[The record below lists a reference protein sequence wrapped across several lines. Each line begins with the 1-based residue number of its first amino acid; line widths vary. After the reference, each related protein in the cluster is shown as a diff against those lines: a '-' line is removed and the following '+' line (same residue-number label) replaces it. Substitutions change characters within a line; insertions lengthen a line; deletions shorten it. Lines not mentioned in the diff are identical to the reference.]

1 MRSADWVLPNPMRAA
16 LDRTQRMIGFAF
28 CFGFGLLLSL
38 MVGCCARSIA
48 TCYVEAGLA
57 LLLRAAL
64 DVANILSGYCRR
76 GLPFSS
82 GGLPFSRSKQ
92 RFLFLLPAGAHVS
105 LPVIQQHRRAHRVAA
120 LQGAPAMIWQPTA
133 DGCTR
138 APGFSM
144 CPAIESACSPS
155 TQHRPTKFASIY
167 ALGSIMSLSST
178 LFLVGPFKQ
187 IKRMFD
193 GKRWVATSLYLGS
206 LVCTLVAAIVF
217 HSVILCLL
225 CIIVQFCAF
234 IWYAASYV
242 PYAQAFILRMLGREA
257 DTTG

>member
-1 MRSADWVLPNPMRAA
+1 MPAWLGRMKSAVGLAEEEEQAEAGLLQQLDDATT

-28 CFGFGLLLSL
+28 CFGFGLLLSF
-38 MVGCCARSIA
+38 MA
-48 TCYVEAGLA
+48 
-57 LLLRAAL
+57 
-64 DVANILSGYCRR
+64 
-76 GLPFSS
+76 PM
-82 GGLPFSRSKQ
+82 
-92 RFLFLLPAGAHVS
+92 FLF
-105 LPVIQQHRRAHRVAA
+105 
-120 LQGAPAMIWQPTA
+120 
-133 DGCTR
+133 
-138 APGFSM
+138 
-144 CPAIESACSPS
+144 
-155 TQHRPTKFASIY
+155 RPTKFASIY
-167 ALGSIMSLSST
+167 AMGSIMSLCST

-242 PYAQAFILRMLGREA
+242 PFAQAFILRMLGREA